1 MSDEA
6 EPLALVVGGGSGI
19 GAALVAAHRAQATR
33 TVVWDITGERDMT
46 CDVAD
51 PDAVGE
57 AVARTRSDWGI
68 PDRVTVT
75 AGVGHGGLLT
85 NVPVDEFDRVMAVN
99 ARGPWL
105 CLRAWARVME
115 AESRAGSFVAVSSI
129 SARLADRSM
138 GVYCMSKAAL
148 SMFVKV
154 AAREW
159 GPLGLRV
166 NAVAPG
172 ATLTPMLG
180 PVGSSSSGRSPWLTA
195 VAGRTA
201 LGRLGE
207 AEDVA
212 QVILGLHDMAWV
224 TGQVL
229 ECDGGLS
236 LHSPIDPAGG
246 GPGG

>member
-1 MSDEA
+1 MHNET

-19 GAALVAAHRAQATR
+19 GAALVAAHRARGTR
-33 TVVWDITGERDMT
+33 TVVWDVAGERDMT

-51 PDAVGE
+51 PDAVEE
-57 AVARTRSDWGI
+57 AVAKTRSGCGV

-85 NVPVDEFDRVMAVN
+85 RVPVEEFDHVMTVN
-99 ARGPWL
+99 TRGPWL

-115 AESRAGSFVAVSSI
+115 TEGRAGSFVVVSSI

-154 AAREW
+154 AAQEW
-159 GPLGLRV
+159 GPLGVRV

-172 ATLTPMLG
+172 VTLTPMLG
-180 PVGSSSSGRSPWLTA
+180 PVGSSSSAPSPWLTE
-195 VAGRTA
+195 VASRTA

-207 AEDVA
+207 AEDVSH
-212 QVILGLHDMAWV
+212 VILGLHNMAWV

>member
-1 MSDEA
+1 
-6 EPLALVVGGGSGI
+6 
-19 GAALVAAHRAQATR
+19 
-33 TVVWDITGERDMT
+33 
-46 CDVAD
+46 
-51 PDAVGE
+51 
-57 AVARTRSDWGI
+57 
-68 PDRVTVT
+68 
-75 AGVGHGGLLT
+75 
-85 NVPVDEFDRVMAVN
+85 MAVN
-99 ARGPWL
+99 TRGPWL

-115 AESRAGSFVAVSSI
+115 AEGRAGSFVAVSSI
-129 SARLADRSM
+129 SARLADTSM

-236 LHSPIDPAGG
+236 LHSPINPAGG
-246 GPGG
+246 GPPG